1 MSREQNRREFTA
13 AAAGALASGAGATA
27 RPGFPAPVDPKEL
40 AINGGKP
47 VRSTRL
53 TAGYWGADYYDAAEE
68 REVLEVVKSK
78 TPFRWY
84 GAAKPTKVLN
94 FERDYARH
102 QGTKYA
108 VAVTSGTSALISAIS
123 ALEVGP
129 GDEVI
134 LPAWTWYSC
143 YNAIVLA
150 GGLPVFAEVDETLN
164 LDPKDLDR
172 KITPKT
178 KVIMAVHILGGPADM
193 DPILEIARSRKIR
206 ILEDFAQSVGGRYK
220 GKQLGSIGDI
230 GICSFQVNKTISAG
244 EGGAVVTSDPVL
256 FERAARFHDL
266 GGLRPAHEELIGKPQ
281 LAWFV
286 GGQYRMSEFT
296 GAVMGA
302 QLKKLDA
309 MLESSRGTFRRVRAG
324 ISDLP
329 GLRQRRLPDPD
340 GDIGSGMFIA
350 LKDAK
355 QRDQFI
361 AAMNKENV
369 STGKLSGSVILPTVE
384 HIEKKITLHPNWPSF
399 NTPRGKSIPYGRA
412 ACPQTL
418 DVFDRFAAV
427 HLHPRYSEKDVD
439 DVIAA
444 ITKVHMALFAP
455 RA

>member
-102 QGTKYA
+102 QGTKFA
-108 VAVTSGTSALISAIS
+108 VAVTSGTSALISAVS

-143 YNAIVLA
+143 YNAVVLA

-178 KVIMAVHILGGPADM
+178 K
-193 DPILEIARSRKIR
+193 EI
-206 ILEDFAQSVGGRYK
+206 
-220 GKQLGSIGDI
+220 
-230 GICSFQVNKTISAG
+230 
-244 EGGAVVTSDPVL
+244 
-256 FERAARFHDL
+256 
-266 GGLRPAHEELIGKPQ
+266 
-281 LAWFV
+281 
-286 GGQYRMSEFT
+286 
-296 GAVMGA
+296 
-302 QLKKLDA
+302 
-309 MLESSRGTFRRVRAG
+309 
-324 ISDLP
+324 
-329 GLRQRRLPDPD
+329 
-340 GDIGSGMFIA
+340 
-350 LKDAK
+350 
-355 QRDQFI
+355 
-361 AAMNKENV
+361 
-369 STGKLSGSVILPTVE
+369 
-384 HIEKKITLHPNWPSF
+384 
-399 NTPRGKSIPYGRA
+399 GRA
-412 ACPQTL
+412 H
-418 DVFDRFAAV
+418 V
-427 HLHPRYSEKDVD
+427 
-439 DVIAA
+439 
-444 ITKVHMALFAP
+444 
-455 RA
+455 